1 VNDPDAM
8 YNDAVTCDGNLNY
21 SKLCDRRTDEL
32 VLLQSQELDEKKRIA
47 LVNELEARVLAQ
59 YGTYK
64 MYFRNITRVYRSNL
78 HGIAVHPNL
87 DNATRLEDCWKSR
100 A

>member
-1 VNDPDAM
+1 VA
-8 YNDAVTCDGNLNY
+8 CDGTLNY
-21 SKLCDRRTDEL
+21 SRLCDRRIDEL
-32 VLLQSQELDEKKRIA
+32 VDLQSQELDEKKRIA

-64 MYFRNITRVYRSNL
+64 MYFRKITRVYLSNL

-87 DNATRLEDCWKSR
+87 DNATRLDDCWKSKT